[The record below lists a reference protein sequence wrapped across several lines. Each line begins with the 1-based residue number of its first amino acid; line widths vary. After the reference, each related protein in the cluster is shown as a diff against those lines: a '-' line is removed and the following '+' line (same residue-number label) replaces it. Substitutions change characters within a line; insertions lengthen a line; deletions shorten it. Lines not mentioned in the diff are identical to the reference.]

1 MVSLLLV
8 IVLLKHDSECI
19 TSKKQHCFVF
29 LSDLSSVLISPP
41 EARARALIARALQQI
56 ST

>member
-41 EARARALIARALQQI
+41 EARARALIARALQI